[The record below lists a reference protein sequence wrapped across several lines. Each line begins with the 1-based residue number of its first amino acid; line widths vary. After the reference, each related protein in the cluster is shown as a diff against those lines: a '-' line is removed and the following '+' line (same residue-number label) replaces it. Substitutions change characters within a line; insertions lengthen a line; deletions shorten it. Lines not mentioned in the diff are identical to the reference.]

1 MPAPDRAGKRAGNRF
16 NRTSW
21 LYSIM
26 GRKPTRRQKT
36 RAWYQA
42 HIKDTYV
49 RQAQQDGYRSRAVY
63 KLKEIDE
70 KDQLFRTGQTVVDLG
85 AAPGG
90 WSEFARSRIGASGR
104 IVALDLLPMEPVPGV
119 EFIQGDFLDAD
130 ILEKVLAASGNRAV
144 DLVISDMAPNLS
156 GIASADQAGAI
167 YLAELALDFAEKV
180 LVPGGVLLVK
190 TFQGEGFP
198 ELRQAMLSR
207 FKRVLSRK
215 PKASRPQSRE
225 IYLLGRD

>member
-1 MPAPDRAGKRAGNRF
+1 MPAPARPDKSTD
-16 NRTSW
+16 TSSGETE
-21 LYSIM
+21 YSHIIM
-26 GRKPTRRQKT
+26 SRKPTRRQKT

-42 HIKDTYV
+42 HVKDTYV

-70 KDQLFRTGQTVVDLG
+70 KDQLFKPGQTVVDLG

-90 WSEFARSRIGASGR
+90 WSEFARERMGASGR
-104 IVALDLLPMEPVPGV
+104 IVALDLLPMAPVAGV
-119 EFIQGDFLDAD
+119 EFIQGDFTETA
-130 ILEKVLAASGNRAV
+130 ILEQVLAVVGTRSA

-167 YLAELALDFAEKV
+167 YLAELALDFADKA
-180 LVPGGVLLVK
+180 LAPGGVLLVK

-198 ELRQAMLSR
+198 ELRQAMLTR